1 MTETK
6 TNRISIIV
14 LTLSV
19 VILIAGSFV
28 LWQSSQNKHTVM
40 QGSPSLGGDFI
51 LQSAEGPVSLSD
63 YKGKTIV
70 LYFGYAFCPDV
81 CPTSLGLLSVAL
93 GKLKTEELDKIQA
106 FFISVDPERD
116 TVEKLKTYANSFHP
130 SIKGITG
137 TAEDIAKVAKL
148 YGAMYMKVDLPGSA
162 MGYSVDHSSRYYVVD
177 SDGKVKKLIEHGTS
191 PDDIVASLRS
201 VM

>member
-1 MTETK
+1 VSEK
-6 TNRISIIV
+6 KAKRIGIIV
-14 LTLSV
+14 LILSLV
-19 VILIAGSFV
+19 LLASGAML
-28 LWQSSQNKHTVM
+28 LWQSSTNKHAITK
-40 QGSPSLGGDFI
+40 GYPGLGGNFV

-63 YKGKTIV
+63 YKGKVVV

-81 CPTSLGLLSVAL
+81 CPTSLGLLSLAL
-93 GKLKTEELDKIQA
+93 RKLKTEELDKLQA

-116 TVEKLKTYANSFHP
+116 TVDKLKTYTSAFHP

-137 TAEDIAKVAKL
+137 TAVEIADVAQR

-162 MGYSVDHSSRYYVVD
+162 MGYSVDHSSRYYVIGP
-177 SDGKVKKLIEHGTS
+177 DGEVKKFIEHGTS